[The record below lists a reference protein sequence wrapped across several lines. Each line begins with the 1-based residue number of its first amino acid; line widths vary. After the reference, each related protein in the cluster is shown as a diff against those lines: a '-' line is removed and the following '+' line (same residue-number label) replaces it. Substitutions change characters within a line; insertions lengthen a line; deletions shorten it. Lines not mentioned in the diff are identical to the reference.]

1 MLLAEFIKN
10 GVSVLS
16 ALYPEKEA
24 KSIIFLL
31 CESVLGT
38 KSYTHIVDPGY
49 VVDPLK
55 LDTLNGYLERLKEA
69 EPIQYIIGRTEFCGF
84 SFNVSPDVLIP
95 RPETE
100 YLVKYIVK
108 EASRLQRMRSS
119 YGKNA
124 EPVKILD
131 LCTGSGCVAWS
142 IAALVPGCKVVGV
155 DVSEEALA
163 VARKQGQNPD
173 LKGQAVIEPSFVKA
187 DVLDMESDFGSGTFD
202 FIVSNPP
209 YLMQIEKYSMRR
221 NVIEYEPEI
230 ALFAPDEDSL
240 LFFKAVAMWAQ
251 RLLVP
256 GGKGIV
262 EANEL
267 LSSETVQV
275 FSETGFVSV
284 EATKDIFEKKRYVSF
299 VKPAL

>member
-16 ALYPEKEA
+16 ALYSEKEA

-84 SFNVSPDVLIP
+84 SFNVTPDVLIP

-100 YLVKYIVK
+100 HLVKYIVK

-131 LCTGSGCVAWS
+131 LCTGSGCIAWA

-163 VARKQGQNPD
+163 IARKQGQTPD
-173 LKGQAVIEPSFVKA
+173 FKGQAVLEPSFVKA
-187 DVLDMESDFGSGTFD
+187 DVLDMESDFGSGPFD

-240 LFFKAVAMWAQ
+240 LFFKAVAMWAR

-275 FSETGFVSV
+275 FSEAGFVSV

>member
-55 LDTLNGYLERLKEA
+55 LDTLDGYLERLKEA

-84 SFNVSPDVLIP
+84 TFNVSPDVLIP

-163 VARKQGQNPD
+163 VAKKQGQNPEF
-173 LKGQAVIEPSFVKA
+173 KVQTVVEPAFVKA
-187 DVLDMESDFGSGTFD
+187 DILDTESDFGSGTFD

-275 FSETGFVSV
+275 FSEAGFVSV

>member
-1 MLLAEFIKN
+1 MLLAEFIKS
-10 GVSVLS
+10 GVSALS

-24 KSIIFLL
+24 RSIVFIL

-49 VVDPLK
+49 LVDPQK
-55 LDTLNGYLERLKEA
+55 LDTLNSYLERLA
-69 EPIQYIIGRTEFCGF
+69 ASEPIQYITGRAEFCGF
-84 SFNVSPDVLIP
+84 TFNVNPDVLIP

-100 YLVKYIVK
+100 HLVRYIVK
-108 EASRLQRMRSS
+108 EASRMQRMRSS

-124 EPVKILD
+124 EPVRILD
-131 LCTGSGCVAWS
+131 LCTGSGCIAWS
-142 IAALVPGCKVVGV
+142 IAASVPGCKVIGV
-155 DVSEEALA
+155 DISEEALA
-163 VARKQGQNPD
+163 VARSQGQNPCF
-173 LKGQAVIEPSFVKA
+173 KGQVPVEPSFVKA
-187 DVLDMESDFGSGTFD
+187 DVLDAESDFGAGPFD

-209 YLMQIEKYSMRR
+209 YLMQIERYSMRR
-221 NVIEYEPEI
+221 NVIDYEPDI

-267 LSSETVQV
+267 MSGETVQV
-275 FSETGFVSV
+275 FTHAGFASV
-284 EATKDIFEKKRYVSF
+284 EASKDIFEKNRYVSF

>member
-55 LDTLNGYLERLKEA
+55 LDTLDGYLERLKEA

-84 SFNVSPDVLIP
+84 TFNVSPDVLIP

-187 DVLDMESDFGSGTFD
+187 DVLDMESDFGSGAFD

-240 LFFKAVAMWAQ
+240 LFFKAVAIWAQ

-275 FSETGFVSV
+275 FSEAGFVSV

>member
-1 MLLAEFIKN
+1 MLLTEFLKN
-10 GVSVLS
+10 GISGLS

-24 KSIIFLL
+24 RSIIFLL

-49 VVDPLK
+49 VVDPQK
-55 LDTLNGYLERLKEA
+55 LDILNGYLERLMES
-69 EPIQYIIGRTEFCGF
+69 EPVQYVLGRTEFCEF
-84 SFNVSPDVLIP
+84 TFNLTPDVLIP

-100 YLVKYIVK
+100 HLVKFIVK

-124 EPVKILD
+124 EPVKVLD
-131 LCTGSGCVAWS
+131 LCTGSGCIAWS
-142 IAALVPGCKVVGV
+142 IAASVPGCKVVGV
-155 DVSEEALA
+155 DISEEALA
-163 VARKQGQNPD
+163 VARNQGQNTCF
-173 LKGQAVIEPSFVKA
+173 KGQDLVEPSFVKA
-187 DVLDMESDFGSGTFD
+187 DILDQESDFASGPFD

-221 NVIEYEPEI
+221 NVIDYEPEI

-275 FSETGFVSV
+275 FTGAGFVSV
-284 EATKDIFEKKRYVSF
+284 ESSKDIFEKKRYVSF
-299 VKPAL
+299 AKPAL